1 MPENE
6 NNQSPKK
13 KRGFLW
19 VIIIIL
25 MVVLA
30 AVIGGYALSQCYG
43 TPAWLSGILPGNEV
57 SAPAPVE
64 ETVEPLTVA
73 PPAPVKTSPVP
84 TQTPQASDVEE
95 PKESTQPESPVAT
108 AVPTPAVT
116 ATPTIGADAA
126 AEAALKHS
134 KVNEKDADV
143 SSVLLVEQNGMM
155 LYEVCFSTK
164 DNQYEYL
171 LDASTGRVE
180 SRQQEVSEIS
190 RMLKELARNLNVPV
204 LALSQL
210 SRKNEDKTRVD
221 NKPQLSDLRE
231 SGSIEQDADV
241 VALIHRDWYYKRDDE
256 SLKNKATLII
266 AKQRNGPVGDID
278 LAFFGEYALF
288 TNPAPEHMEV
298 AQDMGG
304 DTVMIP
310 E

>member
-30 AVIGGYALSQCYG
+30 AVIGGYALCQYYG

-57 SAPAPVE
+57 NAPAPVE
-64 ETVEPLTVA
+64 ETVEPLAIAT
-73 PPAPVKTSPVP
+73 PAPVKTSPVP

-95 PKESTQPESPVAT
+95 PKESTQPEAPVAT

-143 SSVLLVEQNGMM
+143 SSVLLVEQNSMM

-164 DNQYEYL
+164 NNQYEYL

-180 SRQQEVSEIS
+180 SWRKAAIAEAVTEPAVAASGE
-190 RMLKELARNLNVPV
+190 LKPTASPEP
-204 LALSQL
+204 
-210 SRKNEDKTRVD
+210 T
-221 NKPQLSDLRE
+221 
-231 SGSIEQDADV
+231 
-241 VALIHRDWYYKRDDE
+241 
-256 SLKNKATLII
+256 AT
-266 AKQRNGPVGDID
+266 
-278 LAFFGEYALF
+278 
-288 TNPAPEHMEV
+288 PAPEKNATVLIGEDEAKKLAMGHANITEKDLSSIECKLELDGLSLIYDIEMKTKLMEYDYEV
-298 AQDMGG
+298 DAISGEIISFD
-304 DTVMIP
+304 IAP
-310 E
+310 LKK

>member
-6 NNQSPKK
+6 NNQSPRK

-30 AVIGGYALSQCYG
+30 AVIGGYALCQYYG

-64 ETVEPLTVA
+64 ETVEPLTDA

-84 TQTPQASDVEE
+84 TQTPQGSNLEE
-95 PKESTQPESPVAT
+95 PKESTQPESPAAT

-116 ATPTIGADAA
+116 ATAYIGADAA

-180 SRQQEVSEIS
+180 SWRKAAIAEAVTEPAIAASGE
-190 RMLKELARNLNVPV
+190 LKPTASPEP
-204 LALSQL
+204 
-210 SRKNEDKTRVD
+210 T
-221 NKPQLSDLRE
+221 
-231 SGSIEQDADV
+231 
-241 VALIHRDWYYKRDDE
+241 
-256 SLKNKATLII
+256 AT
-266 AKQRNGPVGDID
+266 
-278 LAFFGEYALF
+278 
-288 TNPAPEHMEV
+288 PAPEKNATVLIGEDEAKKLAMGHANITEKDLSSIECKLELDGLSLIYDIEMKTKLMEYDYEID
-298 AQDMGG
+298 AISGEIIGFD
-304 DTVMIP
+304 IAP
-310 E
+310 LKK

>member
-30 AVIGGYALSQCYG
+30 AVIGGYALCQYYG

-64 ETVEPLTVA
+64 ETVEPLTIA

-84 TQTPQASDVEE
+84 TQTPQASAVEE
-95 PKESTQPESPVAT
+95 PKESTQPETPVAT

-134 KVNEKDADV
+134 KVNEKDADI
-143 SSVLLVEQNGMM
+143 SSVLLVEQNSMM

-180 SRQQEVSEIS
+180 SWRKAAIADPVTEAAVAASGELKPAASPEPTATPTPEKNATVLIGEDEAKKLAMGHANITEKDLSSISCKLELEGLNLIYDIEMKTKLMEYDYEVDAISGEIIGFDIAP
-190 RMLKELARNLNVPV
+190 LK
-204 LALSQL
+204 
-210 SRKNEDKTRVD
+210 K
-221 NKPQLSDLRE
+221 
-231 SGSIEQDADV
+231 
-241 VALIHRDWYYKRDDE
+241 
-256 SLKNKATLII
+256 
-266 AKQRNGPVGDID
+266 
-278 LAFFGEYALF
+278 
-288 TNPAPEHMEV
+288 
-298 AQDMGG
+298 
-304 DTVMIP
+304 
-310 E
+310 

>member
-30 AVIGGYALSQCYG
+30 AVIGGYALCQYYG

-57 SAPAPVE
+57 IAPAPAE
-64 ETVEPLTVA
+64 ETVEPLAIA

-95 PKESTQPESPVAT
+95 PKESTQPETPVAT

-180 SRQQEVSEIS
+180 SWRKAAIAEAETEPAVAASGE
-190 RMLKELARNLNVPV
+190 LKPTASPEP
-204 LALSQL
+204 
-210 SRKNEDKTRVD
+210 T
-221 NKPQLSDLRE
+221 
-231 SGSIEQDADV
+231 
-241 VALIHRDWYYKRDDE
+241 
-256 SLKNKATLII
+256 AT
-266 AKQRNGPVGDID
+266 
-278 LAFFGEYALF
+278 
-288 TNPAPEHMEV
+288 PAPEKNATVLIGEDEAKKLAMGHANITEKDLSSIECKLELDGLSLIYDIEMKTKLMEYDYEID
-298 AQDMGG
+298 AISGEIISFD
-304 DTVMIP
+304 IAP
-310 E
+310 LKK

>member
-30 AVIGGYALSQCYG
+30 AVIGGYALCQYYG

-57 SAPAPVE
+57 IAPAPAE
-64 ETVEPLTVA
+64 ETVEPLTIA

-95 PKESTQPESPVAT
+95 PKESTQPETPVAT

-180 SRQQEVSEIS
+180 SWRKAAAAEPVTEPAVAASGE
-190 RMLKELARNLNVPV
+190 LKPTASPEP
-204 LALSQL
+204 
-210 SRKNEDKTRVD
+210 T
-221 NKPQLSDLRE
+221 
-231 SGSIEQDADV
+231 
-241 VALIHRDWYYKRDDE
+241 
-256 SLKNKATLII
+256 AT
-266 AKQRNGPVGDID
+266 
-278 LAFFGEYALF
+278 
-288 TNPAPEHMEV
+288 PAPEKNATVLIGEDEAKKLAMGHANITEKDLSSIECKLELDGLSLIYDIEMKTKLMEYDYEV
-298 AQDMGG
+298 DAISGEIISFD
-304 DTVMIP
+304 IAP
-310 E
+310 LKK